1 MSSYISDGRDSPILF
16 TEWSY
21 VHFMTGVYF
30 FVILHRYLKYNI
42 KKSFIIW
49 IILHTIYELKDM
61 VASYVYRT
69 NNQNGFITNN
79 SWFNSIGDTIYALSG
94 FIFAFYLFKL
104 LKVDY
109 LYIISLIMSIP
120 VIKLLIEDIYNGR
133 Y

>member
-1 MSSYISDGRDSPILF
+1 MMDI
-16 TEWSY
+16 
-21 VHFMTGVYF
+21 V
-30 FVILHRYLKYNI
+30 
-42 KKSFIIW
+42 W
-49 IILHTIYELKDM
+49 IIIHTIYELKDM

-79 SWFNSIGDTIYALSG
+79 SWFNSIGDTIYALAG

-104 LKVDY
+104 LKVNY

-120 VIKLLIEDIYNGR
+120 VIKLLIDDINNGR